1 MANTKSAEKR
11 NRKSEARRARNR
23 QAKSQMRTAIK
34 KLRSAVASGDAQ
46 TATGL
51 LPATLQVIDTSARK
65 AVLHRK
71 TAARYK
77 SRLSRAVGTLQP
89 KSQ

>member
-11 NRKSEARRARNR
+11 NRKSEVRRARNR

-34 KLRSAVASGDAQ
+34 KLRSAVESGDSQ

-51 LPATLQVIDTSARK
+51 LSATLQVIDTSARK
-65 AVLHRK
+65 AVVHRK

-77 SRLSRAVGTLQP
+77 SRLTRAVGALQP
-89 KSQ
+89 KSS